1 MAEQSEANVIVN
13 VSFSKHNTRDSHL
26 VLRIRIEVCV
36 QGGPQH
42 MRFARPTYVL
52 VKSSVLQQFGQHVE
66 CIGVIFAGRRRCQQT
81 RGQIF
86 TSVLRK
92 FDRRRCQVGVATA
105 CWYLLFADVVVNR
118 RAAKYSL
125 RCYVVSSELQQHVA
139 IPFGSGAPI
148 QCYLDAIGAQL
159 DLLVFGSTHLNII
172 KA

>member
-1 MAEQSEANVIVN
+1 
-13 VSFSKHNTRDSHL
+13 
-26 VLRIRIEVCV
+26 
-36 QGGPQH
+36 
-42 MRFARPTYVL
+42 MRFETPTYVL
-52 VKSSVLQQFGQHVE
+52 VKTSVLQKFGQHVE
-66 CIGVIFAGRRRCQQT
+66 CIGVIFAGRSRCQQT

-86 TSVLRK
+86 TRCYESLTDVVVKSELR
-92 FDRRRCQVGVATA
+92 QHVGI
-105 CWYLLFADVVVNR
+105 LFADVVVNR

>member
-52 VKSSVLQQFGQHVE
+52 VKSSVLQKFGQHVE

-86 TSVLRK
+86 TGKFLEVNVFCGFASKAAPLR
-92 FDRRRCQVGVATA
+92 
-105 CWYLLFADVVVNR
+105 
-118 RAAKYSL
+118 AKL
-125 RCYVVSSELQQHVA
+125 RSWLRDMDLKDLQ
-139 IPFGSGAPI
+139 SGRPPV
-148 QCYLDAIGAQL
+148 Q
-159 DLLVFGSTHLNII
+159 
-172 KA
+172 